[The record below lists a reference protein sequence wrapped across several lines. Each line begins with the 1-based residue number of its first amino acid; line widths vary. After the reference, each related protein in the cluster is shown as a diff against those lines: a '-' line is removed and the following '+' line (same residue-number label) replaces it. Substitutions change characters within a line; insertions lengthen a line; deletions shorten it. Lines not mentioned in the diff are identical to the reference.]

1 MLHHAFEKLFSIY
14 VLFIITLCEGITY
27 IVLHKKKLIIHEWQS
42 NWHYPGYSAIFMHYN
57 YQLQYTRQNLMFLKI
72 NIIEVLDTK
81 ECNVLKLKTCHTL
94 IESHIVGYLSTF
106 VLIISNPF
114 IKVQSLELMSIQYN
128 WILVSL

>member
-1 MLHHAFEKLFSIY
+1 
-14 VLFIITLCEGITY
+14 
-27 IVLHKKKLIIHEWQS
+27 
-42 NWHYPGYSAIFMHYN
+42 MHYN

-128 WILVSL
+128 